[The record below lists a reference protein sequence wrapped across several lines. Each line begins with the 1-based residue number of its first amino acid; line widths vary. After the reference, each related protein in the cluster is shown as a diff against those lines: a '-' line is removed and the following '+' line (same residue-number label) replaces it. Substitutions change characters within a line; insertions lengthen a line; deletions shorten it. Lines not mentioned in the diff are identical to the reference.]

1 MAGALA
7 VRKQGVPAPAAP
19 AREQRA
25 LADWEPRKRVAA
37 DRGTPAAPAE
47 VAGRHSPVAA
57 GNRVAIGNQV
67 IIGNQVAAGNQAAVD
82 SRGATDIPAAAGANL
97 EVQGY
102 LAAARLAKAPSREDR
117 RPLAEAKVPESKSN
131 LQERTEGLSCD
142 SVCR

>member
-57 GNRVAIGNQV
+57 GNRVV
-67 IIGNQVAAGNQAAVD
+67 IGNQAAVD

>member
-37 DRGTPAAPAE
+37 DRGTPGAPAE

-57 GNRVAIGNQV
+57 GNRVV
-67 IIGNQVAAGNQAAVD
+67 IGNQAAVD

>member
-47 VAGRHSPVAA
+47 VAGRHSPVAV
-57 GNRVAIGNQV
+57 GNRVV
-67 IIGNQVAAGNQAAVD
+67 IGNQAAVD